1 MSDDPYQVLLEAN
14 RKLQE
19 ENRKLQ
25 EENRKCQGPLALS
38 GKQRKRMKPVV
49 VNMKGR
55 AFPNQKTAQ
64 SEILGMFMRDIN
76 YVLLRADVQSGKT
89 GVYQLLIQVMFQIGM
104 IDQAYIVCGSNEIE
118 LRNQCMKDVKEWHG
132 SKSYF
137 TQKNEISVI
146 FRQDFK
152 KHRMN
157 TSRTL
162 IIVDE
167 THLVA
172 GSEQTMSKFFEKHGF
187 TMAGKTPSMIRE
199 HTYILSVDATP
210 FAEESAMAHKNSLP
224 KGRVI
229 LQNSYGYF
237 GPHHYYENG
246 LVQATWTLSTA
257 EGYDRFK
264 RLLMTQKK
272 KFVLIRVQEMKNKE
286 YLQIVKCIREA
297 GCNIAR
303 FDSKHD
309 GIDAQLALTK
319 EEADE
324 YTQQYRRII
333 PCLEVEP
340 VQTTVVFIDGRLRC
354 GKRVS
359 KEFIGFVWESSNNAN
374 TDTII
379 QSLFGRMCG
388 YDVGENKPL
397 IFIPKRILDH
407 PTQNKVV
414 QYSDLERYIYSKE
427 IEEAED
433 GSVII
438 LPRFASHLKPSYIQN
453 KAIRNGVVVTQC
465 VPIRLFLNQAELE
478 NAKFHCLE
486 KLQDNKRLIT
496 DNHNFTEEQKE
507 EINTW
512 LETCTVDSCH
522 HRKYEDVSN
531 QNMHR
536 RHVEAYR
543 NNTASKEP
551 ISDSN
556 FLTFCIT
563 YSGFQ
568 PMDGIPSKTGEVFAI
583 FYTNSVGFQRN
594 IEMESRIAHH
604 DGKSQFSV
612 RSLPNLVDCPAGSLF
627 GFSPKIRTSSEDF
640 YNEFSYFIQCA
651 KSGVGLFGRRF
662 TALHNGENILLP
674 REVYGDRLENMKH
687 VFERLSE
694 EHNIIIEFKVKKV
707 PMVAGSQVI
716 LPDHSLKFIE
726 WKDK

>member
-1 MSDDPYQVLLEAN
+1 MSDDPQQLLLEAN
-14 RKLQE
+14 RKIQELQKQL
-19 ENRKLQ
+19 RKYI
-25 EENRKCQGPLALS
+25 KPA
-38 GKQRKRMKPVV
+38 KPVV
-49 VNMKGR
+49 ANMKGK
-55 AFPNQKTAQ
+55 AFPNQKTVQ
-64 SEILGMFMRDIN
+64 SEILGMFMRDLN

-89 GVYQLLIQVMFQIGM
+89 GVYQLLIQVMFELGL
-104 IDQAYIVCGSNEIE
+104 IDHAYIVCGSSEIE
-118 LRNQCMKDVKEWHG
+118 LLKQCMKDVKEWHG
-132 SKSYF
+132 SKPYF
-137 TQKNEISVI
+137 TKKNEISVI
-146 FRQDFK
+146 FRQHFK
-152 KHRMN
+152 KCRMI

-172 GSEQTMSKFFEKHGF
+172 GSEQTMSKFFEKHGL
-187 TMAGKTPSMIRE
+187 TMAGTTPSMIRE

-237 GPHHYYENG
+237 GPYHYYLNG
-246 LVQATWTLSTA
+246 LVQPTWALST
-257 EGYDRFK
+257 EDGYASFK

-286 YLQIVKCIREA
+286 YTQMEKCIREA

-309 GIDAQLALTK
+309 GIDAQLALTT
-319 EEADE
+319 EEAE
-324 YTQQYRRII
+324 KYSQQYRRTI

-340 VQTTVVFIDGRLRC
+340 AQTTVVFIDGRLRC

-359 KEFIGFVWESSNNAN
+359 KQFIGFVWESSKIAN

-397 IFIPKRILDH
+397 IFIPSRILDH
-407 PTQNKVV
+407 PTENKVV
-414 QYSDLERYIYSKE
+414 QYSELERYIYSKE

-433 GSVII
+433 GSVIV
-438 LPRFASHLKPSYIQN
+438 LPRFASHLKPGYVQN
-453 KAIRNGVVVTQC
+453 QAKRNGVVVTQC
-465 VPIRLFLNQAELE
+465 VPIRLFLNQVELD
-478 NAKFHCLE
+478 NPKFHCLE

-496 DNHNFTEEQKE
+496 DNYNFTEEQKE

-512 LETCTVDSCH
+512 LETCTVESCH
-522 HRKYEDVSN
+522 HRKYEGVSN

-551 ISDSN
+551 IWDSH

-568 PMDGIPSKTGEVFAI
+568 PMDGVPSKTGEVFAI
-583 FYTNSVGFQRN
+583 FYTNSVGFQRT
-594 IEMESRIAHH
+594 IDMESRISHH

-627 GFSPKIRTSSEDF
+627 GFSPKIRTSSEEF

-651 KSGVGLFGRRF
+651 KSGAGLFGRRF

-687 VFERLSE
+687 VFERLSA

-716 LPDHSLKFIE
+716 LPDHSLKSIE